1 MKLNKTLK
9 ALCAETGAQKAGIEK
24 LLDYY
29 VECCGWT
36 EDNAVE
42 YVYELFENGTIDLIL
57 VIGGKQPEKKVQ
69 EQSVDKDRLWH
80 EGSLKVNGSIF
91 RYWVKQYDEGSIYGI
106 DEGRVSKLTI
116 KRDGKEVCN
125 YDRGWDIEPEDDN
138 TKLALE
144 ILLHEYNK

>member
-1 MKLNKTLK
+1 MKLNETLER
-9 ALCAETGAQKAGIEK
+9 LCAEKGARREGIEK
-24 LLDYY
+24 LLEYY
-29 VECCGWT
+29 EKSLGWT
-36 EDNAVE
+36 EEQAQQ
-42 YVYELFENGTIDLIL
+42 YVCGLFADGTIDLIM

-106 DEGRVSKLTI
+106 DEGRISKLTM
-116 KRDGKEVCN
+116 KRDGKEVLS
-125 YDRGWDIEPEDDN
+125 YDRGWDIEPEDDD

-144 ILLHEYNK
+144 ILLHEYNS